1 MDCAKCT
8 TFCSKG
14 QDEQTHKRNSLRQI
28 TKSDN
33 LRKEEGES
41 KNFMNTEDKRVSTWH
56 KESKEATESRRRLL
70 ERSAFQWAMSLL
82 TSVFGTALT
91 LYLIH
96 RL

>member
-1 MDCAKCT
+1 MSYSRLMFAK
-8 TFCSKG
+8 G
-14 QDEQTHKRNSLRQI
+14 G
-28 TKSDN
+28 KSRD
-33 LRKEEGES
+33 
-41 KNFMNTEDKRVSTWH
+41 FMHNENKHMSTRH
-56 KESKEATESRRRLL
+56 KESKDATESRRRLL

>member
-1 MDCAKCT
+1 MHN
-8 TFCSKG
+8 
-14 QDEQTHKRNSLRQI
+14 EN
-28 TKSDN
+28 
-33 LRKEEGES
+33 
-41 KNFMNTEDKRVSTWH
+41 KRVSTWH